1 MKYIEYNTEGNCII
15 RSFSK
20 LYNIDPTSIYNELNS
35 IKEELNANDSS
46 DIEVFEEY
54 MKRRNTN
61 KIDKYKDIQVKDLV
75 LDNNS
80 YIVFCYD
87 KKDWY
92 HLIPIIDNIVY
103 DKTDKS
109 LDLYT
114 ISIYKK
120 NKN

>member
-1 MKYIEYNTEGNCII
+1 MKYKEYIVEGNCII
-15 RSFSK
+15 RSFCK
-20 LYNIDPTSIYNELNS
+20 LYNETPENISNELYN
-35 IKEELNANDSS
+35 IQKELNANNSN

-61 KIDKYKDIQVKDLV
+61 KIDCYKDIQIKDLT

-103 DKTDKS
+103 DKTDKC

-114 ISIYKK
+114 ISIYRKD
-120 NKN
+120 

>member
-1 MKYIEYNTEGNCII
+1 MKYIEYITEGNCII

-20 LYNIDPTSIYNELNS
+20 LYNETPENISKELSNIQQELNS
-35 IKEELNANDSS
+35 NDSN

-61 KIDKYKDIQVKDLV
+61 KIDNYKDIKVKDLL
-75 LDNNS
+75 LDNKE

-92 HLIPIIDNIVY
+92 HLIPIIDNTIY
-103 DKTDKS
+103 DKTNNC

-114 ISIYKK
+114 ISIYRKD
-120 NKN
+120 

>member
-1 MKYIEYNTEGNCII
+1 MKYIEYNSEGNCII

-20 LYNIDPTSIYNELNS
+20 SYNTNSTDIYNELES
-35 IKEELNANDSS
+35 IKEELNSNDSN

-54 MKRRNTN
+54 MRRRNTN

-92 HLIPIIDNIVY
+92 HLIPIIDNTVY
-103 DKTDKS
+103 DKTNKC
-109 LDLYT
+109 LDLYV
-114 ISIYKK
+114 ISIYRKD
-120 NKN
+120 

>member
-1 MKYIEYNTEGNCII
+1 MRHKEYITEGNCVI

-20 LYNIDPTSIYNELNS
+20 LYNKDSKDVLEELLS
-35 IKEELNANDSS
+35 IKDELNANDYN

-54 MKRRNTN
+54 MKRHNTN
-61 KIDKYKDIQVKDLV
+61 KIDGYKDVLVKDLV
-75 LDNNS
+75 LDNKE

-92 HLIPIIDNIVY
+92 HLIPIIDNTVY

-114 ISIYKK
+114 ISIYRKD
-120 NKN
+120 